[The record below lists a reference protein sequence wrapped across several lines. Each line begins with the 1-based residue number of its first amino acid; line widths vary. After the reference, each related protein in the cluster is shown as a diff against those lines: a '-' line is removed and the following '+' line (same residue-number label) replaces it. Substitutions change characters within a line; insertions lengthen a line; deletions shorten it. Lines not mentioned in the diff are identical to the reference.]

1 VPAPDQLSI
10 DTPEHIALDFPLA
23 GVGSRFLALAY
34 DTLLQAVLLGGLGI
48 VAAIIG
54 LLVVPATGR
63 PAVGLWTFAIL
74 IVLGFAV
81 YTGYF
86 ALFETIWN
94 GQTPGKRQV
103 GLRVIDVSGRPITA
117 YAAILRNLLR
127 LVDQLPGF
135 YALAIASVLL
145 TERNQRLGDLA
156 AGTVVVHDRLE
167 ARLAL
172 PAAEVR
178 ARTGAQRLTAAELTL
193 LEGFLRRRADLDPP
207 VRLQT
212 ARHIAARMTARLGIE
227 GAGPPED
234 EERFLEQLAA
244 EARASGSYR

>member
-1 VPAPDQLSI
+1 VPAPDQLTI
-10 DTPEHIALDFPLA
+10 DTPEQIALEFPLA

-34 DTLLQAVLLGGLGI
+34 DTLLQAAVILGLGI
-48 VAAIIG
+48 VGAIVG
-54 LLVVPATGR
+54 LVLVPASGR
-63 PAVGLWTFAIL
+63 PTLGLWLLAIL
-74 IVLGFAV
+74 LLLGFV
-81 YTGYF
+81 IYTGYF

-135 YALAIASVLL
+135 YAFAIVSVLL
-145 TERNQRLGDLA
+145 TERHQRLGDLA

-167 ARLAL
+167 TRAAVPSGEAR
-172 PAAEVR
+172 VR
-178 ARTGAQRLTAAELTL
+178 LGGQRLTVAELAL
-193 LEGFLRRRADLDPP
+193 VEGFLRRRDDLDPV

-212 ARHIAARMTARLGIE
+212 ARQIADRLTERLGL
-227 GAGPPED
+227 AHADD
-234 EERFLEQLAA
+234 EERLLEQLAA

>member
-1 VPAPDQLSI
+1 ML
-10 DTPEHIALDFPLA
+10 ELPLA

-34 DTLLQAVLLGGLGI
+34 DSLLQA
-48 VAAIIG
+48 
-54 LLVVPATGR
+54 
-63 PAVGLWTFAIL
+63 AIL
-74 IVLGFAV
+74 IGLGLVGVLAGLVIVPAAGRPGAAVWVFAVLLLLAFVV

-86 ALFETIWN
+86 ALFEAIWN

-135 YALAIASVLL
+135 YALAIVSVLL

-156 AGTVVVHDRLE
+156 AGTVVVHDRVE
-167 ARLAL
+167 GRGDA

-178 ARTGAQRLTAAELTL
+178 ARQGGQRLTPEELAIV
-193 LEGFLRRRADLDPP
+193 EGFLRRRNDLDP
-207 VRLQT
+207 VIRLRT
-212 ARHIAARMTARLGIE
+212 ARQIAGRMRTRLGLD
-227 GAGPPED
+227 AADPLAD
-234 EERFLEQLAA
+234 EERLREELAA
-244 EARASGSYR
+244 EARATGSYR

>member
-1 VPAPDQLSI
+1 MPAPDQLTI
-10 DTPEHIALDFPLA
+10 DTPEHIALEFPLA

-34 DTLLQAVLLGGLGI
+34 DTLLQGVLLAGLGI
-48 VAAIIG
+48 VAAIVG
-54 LLVVPATGR
+54 LLVVPAMGR
-63 PAVGLWTFAIL
+63 PALRLWLFAIL
-74 IVLGFAV
+74 LVLAFVV

-135 YALAIASVLL
+135 YAFAIVSVLL
-145 TERNQRLGDLA
+145 TERSQRLGDLA

-167 ARLAL
+167 ARAAL
-172 PAAEVR
+172 PAADAR
-178 ARTGAQRLTAAELTL
+178 APHGGPQLTAAELAL
-193 LEGFLRRRADLDPP
+193 VEGFLRRRNDLDPL

-212 ARHIAARMTARLGIE
+212 ARQIAERMRARA
-227 GAGPPED
+227 GAENADPHQD
-234 EERFLEQLAA
+234 EERFLEQVAA
-244 EARASGSYR
+244 AARASGSYR